1 MEDRDLQVRFRAMA
15 DAVPVLIWT
24 TGLDGGCTFLNR
36 RWLEFTGRELD
47 AELGLGWTDNV
58 HPDDLERCL
67 NDFAKAFERRQP
79 FEMEYR
85 LRRVDGEWR
94 WILVRGVPQRDADGF
109 FAGYIGSGIDLT
121 ERREADEAL
130 QRSRE
135 QLAAAMAAGRMG
147 TFDLDLASGRVVRDR
162 NLEEL
167 YGLEPGDAST
177 FAEWASLIHP
187 DDRTTV
193 LDEVARVSAQ
203 GGEYRLEHR
212 LVRRDGQVRW
222 LERRGHTYS
231 APDGKMAGIRG
242 VVVDITDRKLVER
255 DRAVLF
261 ERVSRLQRVT
271 AALAQ
276 AGTPDEVLE
285 TLVQEGV
292 EALGASAG
300 SVAVLGGDGT
310 TLDVARAAGYPDA
323 LLEAFRR
330 IDLGADVPLAEAV
343 RTGAPVVCGDLD
355 ELARRYPHL
364 ASHPAGGNHAAAA
377 FPLVVDER
385 VIGAVGL
392 SFAEPQPFH
401 QAQME
406 FLSAVVAQCAQA
418 LDRASSYSAEAAARQ
433 AAEETRARMALL
445 ADASSLLAG
454 SMEYE
459 ATLPEVAHRAI
470 PLLGDCCV
478 IDVFG
483 DDQGREWRR
492 VAAVHVDR
500 NAQDKLLT
508 IPPEAWA
515 AADAVDEAETLRDLD
530 LRSALV
536 VPLQARERTLG
547 MLALGRRETGAFSDA
562 DRSLSEALGAR
573 VAQAVDNALLY
584 RAERVAHEEAE
595 TAAARLRFLLD
606 VTTTLA
612 APLEPAQ
619 RLEQLAR
626 QAAEAICDL
635 CLIDLVDR
643 DGSIRRVAAVAADPA
658 LQPAADALRR
668 LMVPDPDG
676 SHPSA
681 AAIRTGLS
689 DLCSE
694 ITDERLRAIA
704 TSEAHFEAARRV
716 EPLSYV
722 VVPLVGLGAVLGAIA
737 FITTTSSGRRYGP
750 ADLLL
755 AEDMATRVAMGLET
769 ASMHEEMR
777 RVAQTLQASL
787 LPSVPPAIPGL
798 EVGTRYVP
806 AEEGLVV
813 GGDFFDVFAV
823 APHAWAV
830 VVGDV
835 CGQGVEAATV
845 TGLARHTVRSSALEH
860 DSPATVLAHLNDVLM
875 GVGHSPTAEADPRFC
890 TVCLTRIRLT
900 PGGAAVTMAL
910 GGHPLP
916 YIVRRDGTV
925 RQVGRPGSLLGVVET
940 PSVSDDDDQIGPGDA
955 IVLYTD
961 GVTERHQGSRFFGEA
976 GLEETLVGAAGL
988 TADEIAG
995 RVEEAARRFLTE
1007 QPSDDMAV
1015 VVVRVPPR

>member
-36 RWLEFTGRELD
+36 RWLEFTGRELAD
-47 AELGLGWTDNV
+47 ELGEGWTDNV
-58 HPDDLERCL
+58 HPEDLDRCL
-67 NDFAKAFERRQP
+67 NEFRKAFERRQL

-85 LRRVDGEWR
+85 LRRADGVWR
-94 WILVRGVPQRDADGF
+94 WMLVRGVPQVDADGF

-130 QRSRE
+130 ERSRE
-135 QLAAAMAAGRMG
+135 ELAAAMAAGHMG
-147 TFDLDLASGRVVRDR
+147 TFDLDMASGQVVRDR

-167 YGLEPGDAST
+167 YGLEPGAAAT

-187 DDRTTV
+187 EDRAMV
-193 LDEVARVSAQ
+193 LEEVARVSAE
-203 GGEYRLEHR
+203 GGAYRLEHR
-212 LVRRDGQVRW
+212 LLRGDGQIRW
-222 LERRGHTYS
+222 LERRGHTY
-231 APDGKMAGIRG
+231 PGPEGGVAGIRG
-242 VVVDITDRKLVER
+242 VVVDITDRKMAER
-255 DRAVLF
+255 ERGILF

-271 AALAQ
+271 AALAK

-285 TLVQEGV
+285 TMITEGV
-292 EALGASAG
+292 DALGASAG
-300 SVAVLGGDGT
+300 SVAVLDADGGA
-310 TLDVARAAGYPDA
+310 LDVARASGYPEA
-323 LLEAFRR
+323 LLETFGRM
-330 IDLGADVPLAEAV
+330 DLAADVPLAEAA
-343 RTGAPVVCGDLD
+343 RTGTAVACPNRRQW
-355 ELARRYPHL
+355 ARRYPHL
-364 ASHPAGGNHAAAA
+364 ASHPVTGNHAAAA

-392 SFAEPQPFH
+392 SFSEPQPFDR
-401 QAQME
+401 AQME

-418 LDRASSYSAEAAARQ
+418 LDRAWSYSAEAAARH
-433 AAEETRARMALL
+433 AAEEARARLALL
-445 ADASSLLAG
+445 ADVSSVLAS

-459 ATLPEVAHRAI
+459 ATLPEVAQRAI

-483 DDQGREWRR
+483 DDKGREWRR
-492 VAAVHVDR
+492 VAAVHVDPH
-500 NAQDKLLT
+500 AKDKLLS
-508 IPPEAWA
+508 IPPDAWA

-530 LRSALV
+530 LRSAV
-536 VPLQARERTLG
+536 VVTLQARERTLG
-547 MLALGRRETGAFSDA
+547 MLALGRRAAGAFSEA
-562 DRSLSEALGAR
+562 DRSLSAALGAR

-612 APLEPAQ
+612 SPLEPAQ

-626 QAAEAICDL
+626 QATEAICDL
-635 CLIDLVDR
+635 CVIDLVER
-643 DGSIRRVAAVAADPA
+643 DGSIRRVAAEAGDPA

-681 AAIRTGLS
+681 VVIRTGLS
-689 DLCSE
+689 ELCPE
-694 ITDERLRAIA
+694 ITDDRLRSIA
-704 TSEAHFEAARRV
+704 TSEAHLEAARQMG
-716 EPLSYV
+716 PLSYV
-722 VVPLVGLGAVLGAIA
+722 AVPLVGLGAVLGAIA
-737 FITTTSSGRRYGP
+737 LVTTRTSGRRYGP
-750 ADLLL
+750 ADLVL
-755 AEDMATRVAMGLET
+755 AEDMATRVAMGIET
-769 ASMHEEMR
+769 AAMHEEMR

-798 EVGTRYVP
+798 EVGTRYVA
-806 AEEGLVV
+806 AEEGAVV

-823 APHAWAV
+823 GPEAWAV

-860 DSPATVLAHLNDVLM
+860 ESPATVLCHLNNVLLGM
-875 GVGHSPTAEADPRFC
+875 GADGAGDGDPRFC
-890 TVCLTRIRLT
+890 TVCLSRLEMT
-900 PGGAAVTMAL
+900 AAGATVTLAL
-910 GGHPLP
+910 GGHPHP
-916 YIVRRDGTV
+916 YILGVDGTV
-925 RQVGRPGSLLGVVET
+925 RKVGRPGSLLGVVEGAR
-940 PSVSDDDDQIGPGDA
+940 VADERHEIGPGDA
-955 IVLYTD
+955 LVLYTD
-961 GVTERHQGSRFFGEA
+961 GVTERHLGSSFFGEH
-976 GLEETLVGAAGL
+976 GLEQALAGAAGL

-995 RVEEAARRFLTE
+995 RVEGSARRFVE
-1007 QPSDDMAV
+1007 GPPADDMAV